1 MKSAPTFLL
10 KTKEK
15 INLEL
20 EKIATMQ
27 ADGCDCTM
35 LKNDLTTELDIFHEV
50 LDLNALKKVML
61 KGEVAVYR

>member
-1 MKSAPTFLL
+1 MKSAPTFLI

-20 EKIATMQ
+20 QKIVTMQ
-27 ADGCDCTM
+27 ADGYDCTM
-35 LKNDLTTELDIFHEV
+35 LKNDLTTELDIFHES

-61 KGEVAVYR
+61 KGEVAEYR